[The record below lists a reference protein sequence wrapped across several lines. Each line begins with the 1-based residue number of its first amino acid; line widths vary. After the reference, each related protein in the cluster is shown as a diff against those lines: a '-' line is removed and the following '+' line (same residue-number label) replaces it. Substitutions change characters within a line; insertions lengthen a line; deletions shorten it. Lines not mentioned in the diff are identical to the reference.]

1 MKQSLKKWQLKF
13 KTLLNELGFK
23 PLVSNSTVFYN
34 PKNGIFIMT
43 FIDDCLLIDPKLSE
57 INVVKKKIA
66 KEYVIKDRGPT
77 AYFLG
82 VQIIRDRTKRLLW
95 LSQNHYVKEALKHFG
110 LENSRPILIPLQ
122 PGLLEQNSNPIN
134 PVKNIEVKLYQEI
147 INTAIYLLT

>member
-1 MKQSLKKWQLKF
+1 
-13 KTLLNELGFK
+13 
-23 PLVSNSTVFYN
+23 
-34 PKNGIFIMT
+34 MT

-57 INVVKKKIA
+57 INTVKKKIA
-66 KEYVIKDRGPT
+66 KEYTIKDRGPT

-122 PGLLEQNSNPIN
+122 PGLLKQNSSPVN
-134 PVKNIEVKLYQEI
+134 PVKSTEVKLYQEI
-147 INTAIYLLT
+147 ISTAIYLLT